1 MLCGWM
7 INELHRCE
15 SGGKKKKNPIPFHSS
30 CSVSARSPTVY
41 TKQLQFLGY
50 SMLKCAEFH
59 KNKITKPKKKK
70 TSLFSNFVIELSC
83 IFYHTVIW
91 DTSDLINE
99 MKLQFVLTFEH
110 VFTTI
115 TLYFMEVNSL
125 WN

>member
-1 MLCGWM
+1 M

-59 KNKITKPKKKK
+59 KNKINKPKKKK
-70 TSLFSNFVIELSC
+70 TSLFSNFVIDVKDFCLAHCRSSMKVSCYQHKPWRLLLLGGLS
-83 IFYHTVIW
+83 
-91 DTSDLINE
+91 L
-99 MKLQFVLTFEH
+99 
-110 VFTTI
+110 
-115 TLYFMEVNSL
+115 SL
-125 WN
+125 D